1 MAYWLLL
8 GFWDAVGLL
17 AFGIL
22 SAFWMLL
29 FFIDGLEGIPS
40 AFGILLECFG
50 TLFVMLWDA
59 FGRLWGSF
67 AEVFGEVCGV
77 LFGYFRGHLEK
88 FWGDNLDAKTSMKNQ

>member
-1 MAYWLLL
+1 MTLAYWLLL

-50 TLFVMLWDA
+50 TSKLRQD
-59 FGRLWGSF
+59 GPKGS
-67 AEVFGEVCGV
+67 
-77 LFGYFRGHLEK
+77 K
-88 FWGDNLDAKTSMKNQ
+88 FLAKWCLKQQFLDVQI